1 MKAST
6 PIGIVVCIVGIL
18 AGATIEGTPL
28 GGLLNVPAILIIFGG
43 IAGVSIATSGMEVM
57 KLMPT
62 LYKKA
67 MTPEFPDI
75 PATVRQLVGYA
86 EKARKEGLL
95 ALEAQVKD
103 IDDPFLKRGL
113 QMGIDGT
120 DPEELRA
127 VLEGEI
133 SAKKAEDK
141 VAAKFFT
148 AMGGY
153 APTVGI
159 IGTVVGLIHVL
170 ENLSDPASLGP
181 LIAGAFV
188 ATLWGVLSANIFW
201 LPMGAK
207 ITRISDLQAAQMEL
221 LVGSEQC
228 RKALDDSFQRPVLSS
243 TKGSTGAPVSVMGL
257 LLPLA
262 VTEPVV
268 KSTPVNSSL
277 PSTKGVVVPLF
288 RISRLN

>member
-1 MKAST
+1 MDPAT
-6 PIGIVVCIVGIL
+6 LIGIVLAVGALLTMMIMEGSSPMAIVLIPPLIL
-18 AGATIEGTPL
+18 
-28 GGLLNVPAILIIFGG
+28 VFGG
-43 IAGVSIATSGMEVM
+43 TFGAAIAGSAMADVKKVGAWFKMALMPAKVPPVSDRIAT
-57 KLMPT
+57 
-62 LYKKA
+62 
-67 MTPEFPDI
+67 
-75 PATVRQLVGYA
+75 LVGLA

-120 DPEELRA
+120 DPEELRQ

-133 SAKKAEDK
+133 AAKKGEDK

-153 APTVGI
+153 APTIGI

-170 ENLSDPASLGP
+170 ENLSNPESLGP

-188 ATLWGVLSANIFW
+188 ATLWGVLTANLFW

-207 ITRISDLQAAQMEL
+207 ITRISELQAAQMEL
-221 LVGSEQC
+221 LVEGITEIQAGTSPRAVRQKLTALVPPSEVA
-228 RKALDDSFQRPVLSS
+228 REA
-243 TKGSTGAPVSVMGL
+243 A
-257 LLPLA
+257 
-262 VTEPVV
+262 
-268 KSTPVNSSL
+268 
-277 PSTKGVVVPLF
+277 
-288 RISRLN
+288 

>member
-1 MKAST
+1 MDPAT
-6 PIGIVVCIVGIL
+6 LIGIVLAIGALLTTMILEGSSPMAIVLLPPIIL
-18 AGATIEGTPL
+18 VFGGTFGAAIAGSAMADVKKL
-28 GGLLNVPAILIIFGG
+28 GGWFKQALMPAKVPP
-43 IAGVSIATSGMEVM
+43 IADRIAT
-57 KLMPT
+57 
-62 LYKKA
+62 
-67 MTPEFPDI
+67 
-75 PATVRQLVGYA
+75 LVSLA

-120 DPEELRA
+120 DPEELRT

-133 SAKKAEDK
+133 SAKKGEDK

-153 APTVGI
+153 APTIGI

-170 ENLSDPASLGP
+170 ENLSDPGSLGP

-188 ATLWGVLSANIFW
+188 ATLWGVLSANMFW

-207 ITRISDLQAAQMEL
+207 ISRISELQAAQMEL
-221 LVGSEQC
+221 LVEGITEIQAGTSPRAVRQKLTALVPPSEVA
-228 RKALDDSFQRPVLSS
+228 REA
-243 TKGSTGAPVSVMGL
+243 A
-257 LLPLA
+257 
-262 VTEPVV
+262 
-268 KSTPVNSSL
+268 
-277 PSTKGVVVPLF
+277 
-288 RISRLN
+288 

>member
-1 MKAST
+1 VDPAT
-6 PIGIVVCIVGIL
+6 LIGIALAMGALLVTMIL
-18 AGATIEGTPL
+18 EGSSPMAIILLPPL
-28 GGLLNVPAILIIFGG
+28 LLVFGG
-43 IAGVSIATSGMEVM
+43 TFGAAIAGSAMADVTKIGRWFKQALLPAKVPPIADRIATLV
-57 KLMPT
+57 T
-62 LYKKA
+62 L
-67 MTPEFPDI
+67 
-75 PATVRQLVGYA
+75 A

-95 ALEAQVKD
+95 ALEAQVKE

-133 SAKKAEDK
+133 TAKKGEDK

-148 AMGGY
+148 GMGGY

-207 ITRISDLQAAQMEL
+207 ITRTSELQAAQMEL
-221 LVGSEQC
+221 LVEGITEIQAGTSPRAVRQKLTALVPPSEVA
-228 RKALDDSFQRPVLSS
+228 REA
-243 TKGSTGAPVSVMGL
+243 A
-257 LLPLA
+257 
-262 VTEPVV
+262 
-268 KSTPVNSSL
+268 
-277 PSTKGVVVPLF
+277 
-288 RISRLN
+288 

>member
-1 MKAST
+1 MDPAT
-6 PIGIVVCIVGIL
+6 LIGIALAMGALLVTMIMEGSSPMAIVLLPPLIL
-18 AGATIEGTPL
+18 
-28 GGLLNVPAILIIFGG
+28 VFGG
-43 IAGVSIATSGMEVM
+43 TFGAAIAGSAMADVTKIGRWFKQALLPAKVPPIADRIAT
-57 KLMPT
+57 
-62 LYKKA
+62 
-67 MTPEFPDI
+67 
-75 PATVRQLVGYA
+75 LVSLA

-120 DPEELRA
+120 DPEELRT

-133 SAKKAEDK
+133 SAKKSEDK
-141 VAAKFFT
+141 VAAKFFN

-153 APTVGI
+153 APTIGI

-170 ENLSDPASLGP
+170 ENLSDPGSLGP

-207 ITRISDLQAAQMEL
+207 ITRISELQAAQMEL
-221 LVGSEQC
+221 LVEGITEIQAGTSPRAVRQKLTALVPPSEVA
-228 RKALDDSFQRPVLSS
+228 REA
-243 TKGSTGAPVSVMGL
+243 A
-257 LLPLA
+257 
-262 VTEPVV
+262 
-268 KSTPVNSSL
+268 
-277 PSTKGVVVPLF
+277 
-288 RISRLN
+288 

>member
-1 MKAST
+1 VDPATLIGIGLAVAALLATMIIEGSSPMAILLVAPMLLVFGGTFGAAIAGSAMADVKKIGGWFKLALMPAKVP
-6 PIGIVVCIVGIL
+6 PIGDR
-18 AGATIEGTPL
+18 
-28 GGLLNVPAILIIFGG
+28 
-43 IAGVSIATSGMEVM
+43 IAT
-57 KLMPT
+57 
-62 LYKKA
+62 
-67 MTPEFPDI
+67 
-75 PATVRQLVGYA
+75 LVSLA

-103 IDDPFLKRGL
+103 IEDPFLKRGL

-133 SAKKAEDK
+133 SAKKSEDK

-153 APTVGI
+153 SPTIGI

-170 ENLSDPASLGP
+170 EKLSDPASLGP

-188 ATLWGVLSANIFW
+188 ATLWGVLMANMFW

-207 ITRISDLQAAQMEL
+207 ITRVSDLQAAQMEL
-221 LVGSEQC
+221 LVEGITEIQAGTSPRAVRQKLTSLIPPSEVE
-228 RKALDDSFQRPVLSS
+228 REA
-243 TKGSTGAPVSVMGL
+243 A
-257 LLPLA
+257 
-262 VTEPVV
+262 
-268 KSTPVNSSL
+268 
-277 PSTKGVVVPLF
+277 
-288 RISRLN
+288 

>member
-1 MKAST
+1 MDPAT
-6 PIGIVVCIVGIL
+6 LIGIVLAVASLLFMMIMEGSSPMAIVLI
-18 AGATIEGTPL
+18 
-28 GGLLNVPAILIIFGG
+28 PAMVLVFGG
-43 IAGVSIATSGMEVM
+43 TFGAAIAGSSMSDVKKVGGWFKQALLPAKVPPVADRIAT
-57 KLMPT
+57 
-62 LYKKA
+62 
-67 MTPEFPDI
+67 
-75 PATVRQLVGYA
+75 LVSLA

-95 ALEAQVKD
+95 ALEAQVKS

-133 SAKKAEDK
+133 AAKKAEDK
-141 VAAKFFT
+141 VGAKFFT

-170 ENLSDPASLGP
+170 ENLDAPETLGP

-188 ATLWGVLSANIFW
+188 ATLWGVLTANLFW

-207 ITRISDLQAAQMEL
+207 ITRISELQAAQMEL
-221 LVGSEQC
+221 LVEGITEIQAGTSPRAVRQKLNALIPPSE
-228 RKALDDSFQRPVLSS
+228 
-243 TKGSTGAPVSVMGL
+243 
-257 LLPLA
+257 LA
-262 VTEPVV
+262 KEAA
-268 KSTPVNSSL
+268 
-277 PSTKGVVVPLF
+277 
-288 RISRLN
+288 

>member
-1 MKAST
+1 MDPAT
-6 PIGIVVCIVGIL
+6 LIGIVLAVASLLFMMIMEGSSPMAIVLLPAMVLVFGGTFSAAI
-18 AGATIEGTPL
+18 AGSGMTDVKKV
-28 GGLLNVPAILIIFGG
+28 GGWFKQALLPVKAPPVPAR
-43 IAGVSIATSGMEVM
+43 IATPSS
-57 KLMPT
+57 L
-62 LYKKA
+62 
-67 MTPEFPDI
+67 
-75 PATVRQLVGYA
+75 A
-86 EKARKEGLL
+86 EKARKAALL
-95 ALEAQVKD
+95 ALEAQVKN

-133 SAKKAEDK
+133 SAKTAEDK
-141 VAAKFFT
+141 VGAKFFT

-170 ENLSDPASLGP
+170 ENLDKPESLGP

-188 ATLWGVLSANIFW
+188 ATLWGVLSANLFW

-221 LVGSEQC
+221 LVEGITEIQAGTSPRAVRQKLTALVPPSE
-228 RKALDDSFQRPVLSS
+228 
-243 TKGSTGAPVSVMGL
+243 
-257 LLPLA
+257 
-262 VTEPVV
+262 V
-268 KSTPVNSSL
+268 KQEAA
-277 PSTKGVVVPLF
+277 
-288 RISRLN
+288 

>member
-1 MKAST
+1 MDPAT
-6 PIGIVVCIVGIL
+6 LIGIVLAMGALLVTMIMEGSSPMAIVL
-18 AGATIEGTPL
+18 LPPL
-28 GGLLNVPAILIIFGG
+28 LLVFGG
-43 IAGVSIATSGMEVM
+43 TFGAAIAGSAMADVKKMGGWFKQALMPPKVPPIADRIAT
-57 KLMPT
+57 
-62 LYKKA
+62 
-67 MTPEFPDI
+67 
-75 PATVRQLVGYA
+75 LVSLA

-120 DPEELRA
+120 DPEELRS

-133 SAKKAEDK
+133 AAKKGEDK
-141 VAAKFFT
+141 LAAKFFT

-153 APTVGI
+153 APTIGI

-170 ENLSDPASLGP
+170 ENLSDPGALGP
-181 LIAGAFV
+181 LIASAFV

-221 LVGSEQC
+221 LVEGITEIQAGTSPRAVRQKLTSLVPPSEVA
-228 RKALDDSFQRPVLSS
+228 REA
-243 TKGSTGAPVSVMGL
+243 A
-257 LLPLA
+257 
-262 VTEPVV
+262 
-268 KSTPVNSSL
+268 
-277 PSTKGVVVPLF
+277 
-288 RISRLN
+288 